1 MGCCIIGVI
10 TWFAFLSCWV
20 SPLAVFEFV
29 LHAACR
35 VVSCSVLSGL
45 WGAMGCA
52 PVGGLARAL
61 PPSGVYLLGG
71 FGGTL
76 LVVSILGVVCDC
88 SLWSVLGSGGVLMV
102 PAGGING
109 SFGGRLRRQASAAGF
124 GGRLRR
130 HFACGFDFTRFCSPE
145 GVINGFCGLGIALS
159 RPLGSLWAVP
169 GAEGSAHPRHGFD
182 FRHSL

>member
-10 TWFAFLSCWV
+10 TWFTFLSCWV

-29 LHAACR
+29 LHTACR

-45 WGAMGCA
+45 WGGLWAVLR
-52 PVGGLARAL
+52 VGGLARAL

-102 PAGGING
+102 PAGAMGPFWRGG
-109 SFGGRLRRQASAAGF
+109 SPFRVVGREGLVGCVQGRGLGAHALPSGVYPGGRLR
-124 GGRLRR
+124 
-130 HFACGFDFTRFCSPE
+130 
-145 GVINGFCGLGIALS
+145 
-159 RPLGSLWAVP
+159 
-169 GAEGSAHPRHGFD
+169 
-182 FRHSL
+182 

>member
-10 TWFAFLSCWV
+10 TWFTFLSCWV

-29 LHAACR
+29 LHTACR

-45 WGAMGCA
+45 WGGLWAVLR
-52 PVGGLARAL
+52 VGGLARAL

-102 PAGGING
+102 PAGAMGPFG
-109 SFGGRLRRQASAAGF
+109 VGVALFGLLGGRGLWAVSKAEGSVRMHCLPGFILVAGF
-124 GGRLRR
+124 GDTLLVVSILPAFAVLR
-130 HFACGFDFTRFCSPE
+130 
-145 GVINGFCGLGIALS
+145 GLLMVFVAWG
-159 RPLGSLWAVP
+159 
-169 GAEGSAHPRHGFD
+169 
-182 FRHSL
+182 